1 MLYTTYRT
9 AILGGFGI
17 EWFEYGWKVGDK
29 NRNITHLPGQEL
41 LMLLLQ
47 IYTPLKHRKHN
58 SFSVCT
64 GVQASM
70 CVCVCVRAHVRVCV
84 HVFVCVCVCVCTCV
98 HCLPSLYTGNYGCL
112 FLTFSLPLYRSTCNT
127 EQNQEMDN
135 DLIYNN
141 VLYTPYNCI

>member
-70 CVCVCVRAHVRVCV
+70 CVCVCARPRACVRAR
-84 HVFVCVCVCVCTCV
+84 VCVCVCVCV
-98 HCLPSLYTGNYGCL
+98 HLCTL
-112 FLTFSLPLYRSTCNT
+112 LTFTLYRKLWLFISNIFTAS
-127 EQNQEMDN
+127 
-135 DLIYNN
+135 
-141 VLYTPYNCI
+141 V